1 MILGLLPTILVS
13 VLNFKIYLAIVKSN
27 KQEVKLDEKA
37 KMMRKNRSLSKP
49 KERYSFTV
57 IKSGTVSTLEE
68 SKNMNGLIRVEVSIL
83 KDTENET
90 SASNDSRI
98 NNSSAGFWKRKQEKA
113 QLLILFSIVIL
124 FLICNMPRIILL
136 IHQVTILDGIK

>member
-27 KQEVKLDEKA
+27 KQEVKLDGKA

-49 KERYSFTV
+49 KERESFTV
-57 IKSGTVSTLEE
+57 IKSETVSTLEE

-136 IHQVTILDGIK
+136 IHQVTILDDIK